1 MKYYFFY
8 DENNNFE
15 NILNDKIIKKNI
27 VTKISY
33 YQYLI
38 LGFDDDVSEGNLSY
52 IIVKYGEQIKPTK
65 NIIPDRTPI
74 PNKDYR
80 PNKKW
85 MNGRFVDN

>member
-8 DENNNFE
+8 SEDDNFKDV
-15 NILNDKIIKKNI
+15 LNDKIIKKNI

-38 LGFDDDVSEGNLSY
+38 LGFDDEIPESTLSY
-52 IIVKYGEQIKPTK
+52 MFVKYGEQIKPMT
-65 NIIPDRTPI
+65 NIISDRTPI
-74 PNKDYR
+74 ANKDYR

-85 MNGRFVDN
+85 MNDKFVDN